1 MEPSDDIPE
10 DTGDVDQQNQAGSE
24 DEDVLSQPS
33 QTLQHRPKD
42 HAEEAAEE
50 DDVGSEENDSEQ
62 SVVIEIK
69 VPAPERPEEYEI
81 VAESTIVS
89 HVVEELERPGDEIW
103 YNIVFEDGREE
114 EVSEFPKVLVRCFF
128 NTFWLSGSR
137 QSRALPPLPSPPD
150 LGGFRHLTNCRLT
163 NLILFVSFGSSQ

>member
-62 SVVIEIK
+62 SVVIEIM

-114 EVSEFPKVLVRCFF
+114 EVSEFPEVLVRFF
-128 NTFWLSGSR
+128 
-137 QSRALPPLPSPPD
+137 
-150 LGGFRHLTNCRLT
+150 
-163 NLILFVSFGSSQ
+163 